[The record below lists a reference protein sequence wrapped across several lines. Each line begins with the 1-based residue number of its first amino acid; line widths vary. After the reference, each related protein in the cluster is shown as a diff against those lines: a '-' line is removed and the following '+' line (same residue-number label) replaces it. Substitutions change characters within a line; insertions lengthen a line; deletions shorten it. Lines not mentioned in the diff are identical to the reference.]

1 MVEYMFHHHQ
11 FVWLYELEVLL
22 YSGLDGSTYAFLL
35 LYLDCLTLED
45 RTYGFSQNVSNKVP
59 TYAV

>member
-1 MVEYMFHHHQ
+1 MFHHHQ
-11 FVWLYELEVLL
+11 FVWLYELEVLVVLL
-22 YSGLDGSTYAFLL
+22 YSGLDGSTYTFLL
-35 LYLDCLTLED
+35 LYLDCLNHED